1 MIPQGFG
8 RRLFAAARDP
18 KTFLS
23 LGPVGHEALF
33 SPATWAEEAAFIDR
47 LMP

>member
-1 MIPQGFG
+1 MPPGFG
-8 RRLFAAARDP
+8 QRLYTAAQNP

-33 SPATWAEEAAFIDR
+33 DPATWAAGADFIDR
-47 LMP
+47 VMTP